1 MAKYKMNPTIDN
13 MPTVE
18 APETNDDC
26 AVEVEP
32 ITDNMPVETTPETI
46 DVPEPDVVVSADQ
59 IAAKLTDAS
68 TGFTADACYKFKMAV
83 NVHTEPDV
91 DSLVVGLK
99 GVTELVKPERV
110 LDMNGYI
117 WAEFHSSPK
126 HTRYVALATSDGSEK
141 YVD

>member
-1 MAKYKMNPTIDN
+1 MAKYKMNQTIDDL
-13 MPTVE
+13 PTVE

-26 AVEVEP
+26 VVEVEP
-32 ITDNMPVETTPETI
+32 VTDDMPVAMTRETTNA
-46 DVPEPDVVVSADQ
+46 PEPEVEISADEVFT
-59 IAAKLTDAS
+59 KLTDAS
-68 TGFTADACYKFKMAV
+68 VDFTADSCYKFKMAV

-99 GVTELVKPERV
+99 GVTELIKPERV

-126 HTRYVALATSDGSEK
+126 HARYVALATSDGSEK